1 MDINQRLTEELD
13 VKRWQIDAAVQL
25 IDEGNTIP
33 FISRYRKEATGE
45 LNDEQLRKLYERL
58 VYLRNL
64 EEKKE
69 QVISSIEEQGKLT
82 EELKKQILAAETLVA
97 VEDLYRPYRPKR
109 RTRAMIAKEKG
120 LEAFALTEH
129 APQMPGTCHEFYFQN
144 LHIVPREMYGVRLFM
159 GVELNIMNEKGE
171 IDLPESTLCQMD
183 IAIASIHGPCYK
195 GERTEEAITAAY
207 LAAMENPLIHIIG
220 HPDDGRYP
228 VDYEQLAKKAK
239 ETGTILE
246 VNNGSLR
253 PGGFRVDTRKNDLK
267 MLEYCKKYEVLVTM
281 GSDAHMDVDL
291 ADYSYALPV
300 IEESHFPEELI
311 VNTSAELLKSC
322 IQYKRNMWKQKKVNC

>member
-1 MDINQRLTEELD
+1 MDYLLD
-13 VKRWQIDAAVQL
+13 VHTHTIASGHAY
-25 IDEGNTIP
+25 NTIM
-33 FISRYRKEATGE
+33 E
-45 LNDEQLRKLYERL
+45 
-58 VYLRNL
+58 
-64 EEKKE
+64 
-69 QVISSIEEQGKLT
+69 
-82 EELKKQILAAETLVA
+82 
-97 VEDLYRPYRPKR
+97 
-109 RTRAMIAKEKG
+109 MAKAGFDKG
-120 LEAFALTEH
+120 LKLLGITEH
-129 APQMPGTCHEFYFQN
+129 APMMPGTCHAMYFHN
-144 LHIVPREMYGVRLFM
+144 LKVVPRTMCGIELMLGA
-159 GVELNIMNEKGE
+159 ELNILDYDGH
-171 IDLPESTLCQMD
+171 IDLDTRVLKQLD
-183 IAIASIHGPCYK
+183 LKIASLHSVCIQPGTRKENTQAVLGAVH
-195 GERTEEAITAAY
+195 
-207 LAAMENPLIHIIG
+207 NPLVDIIG

-267 MLEYCKKYEVLVTM
+267 MLEYCKKYEVPVTM

>member
-1 MDINQRLTEELD
+1 MTFR
-13 VKRWQIDAAVQL
+13 
-25 IDEGNTIP
+25 
-33 FISRYRKEATGE
+33 
-45 LNDEQLRKLYERL
+45 
-58 VYLRNL
+58 
-64 EEKKE
+64 
-69 QVISSIEEQGKLT
+69 
-82 EELKKQILAAETLVA
+82 
-97 VEDLYRPYRPKR
+97 
-109 RTRAMIAKEKG
+109 
-120 LEAFALTEH
+120 
-129 APQMPGTCHEFYFQN
+129 
-144 LHIVPREMYGVRLFM
+144 
-159 GVELNIMNEKGE
+159 
-171 IDLPESTLCQMD
+171 
-183 IAIASIHGPCYK
+183 IHGPCYK

-239 ETGTILE
+239 ETGTVLE

-267 MLEYCKKYEVLVTM
+267 MLEYCKKYEVPVTM

>member
-1 MDINQRLTEELD
+1 MKYHSVLD
-13 VKRWQIDAAVQL
+13 LHTHTIVSGHAYCTLREMAKAA
-25 IDEGNTIP
+25 
-33 FISRYRKEATGE
+33 S
-45 LNDEQLRKLYERL
+45 
-58 VYLRNL
+58 
-64 EEKKE
+64 
-69 QVISSIEEQGKLT
+69 
-82 EELKKQILAAETLVA
+82 
-97 VEDLYRPYRPKR
+97 
-109 RTRAMIAKEKG
+109 EKG
-120 LEAFALTEH
+120 LELLGITEH
-129 APQMPGTCHEFYFQN
+129 APKMPGTCHKFYFEN
-144 LHIVPREMYGVRLFM
+144 LRIVPREMYGI
-159 GVELNIMNEKGE
+159 ELLLGSEVNILDAQGTVDLSQRTMEK
-171 IDLPESTLCQMD
+171 LD
-183 IAIASIHGPCYK
+183 IIIASLHTPCMTP
-195 GERTEEAITAAY
+195 GSRQENTDAY
-207 LAAMENPLIHIIG
+207 LNAMKNPCINIIG

-267 MLEYCKKYEVLVTM
+267 MLEYCKKYEVPVTM